1 VKPLL
6 RNEIRLEKNMAKT
19 AAQRQ
24 AAYRARRPHAGNDG
38 NGERCLNVW
47 IDTRASLAIARLARR
62 YAVTQRALIERLV
75 IAEDERIHAQ
85 IEPDSVQWHAY
96 FAVTSLSSNANDH
109 IHEKGGN
116 MAPAQPGMLPGTT

>member
-1 VKPLL
+1 M
-6 RNEIRLEKNMAKT
+6 EKNMAKT

-47 IDTRASLAIARLARR
+47 IDTRASLALARLARR

-75 IAEDERIHAQ
+75 IAEDERTLAE

-96 FAVTSLSSNANDH
+96 FAVTSLRSNDDDH
-109 IHEKGGN
+109 TREKGGN
-116 MAPAQPGMLPGTT
+116 MAPVQPVMLPETT